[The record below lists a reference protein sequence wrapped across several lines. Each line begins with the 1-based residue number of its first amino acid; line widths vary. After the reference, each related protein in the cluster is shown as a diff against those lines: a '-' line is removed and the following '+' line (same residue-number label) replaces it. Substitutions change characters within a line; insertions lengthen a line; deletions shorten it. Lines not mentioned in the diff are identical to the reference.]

1 MTITNIANGT
11 NIKISIYFNPLTLD
25 DSNITEII
33 QDEIVNSRSEWTV
46 IPNDADPQQ
55 FTGIINE
62 IEHNMTEHADE
73 DNNLCE
79 GRINITEA
87 INETMPNS
95 HVIITIHSTITRQLY
110 GFAVINFKE
119 DGNIMYLEILCSH
132 KNVVKGGGYIL
143 IKTLEQIG
151 NKIGCKAIQLHSV
164 RSAVQTYEN
173 YGFIQDASCRAKTF
187 KDFCFMIKDL
197 RKPRTDEE
205 RMAET
210 DRLLE
215 DDDMIEAGGIERKT
229 KRIQTKRRKTK
240 RKTKR
245 RKTNRK
251 TKRRKTKRMK

>member
-1 MTITNIANGT
+1 MSIVNIAYGT
-11 NIKISIYFNPLTLD
+11 NILVSIYFNPLTVD

-33 QDEIVNSRSEWTV
+33 QDEIVNARSEWQV
-46 IPNDADPQQ
+46 IPNNAVPQQ
-55 FTGIINE
+55 FTEIITE
-62 IEHNMTEHADE
+62 INHNMTEHADE

-119 DGNIMYLEILCSH
+119 DGNIIYLEILCSH

-143 IKTLEQIG
+143 IKTLEKIG
-151 NKIGCKAIQLHSV
+151 DIIGCKAIQLHSV
-164 RSAVQTYEN
+164 RSAVQTYEK

-187 KDFCFMIKDL
+187 KDFCFMVKDL

-215 DDDMIEAGGIERKT
+215 HGGRKL
-229 KRIQTKRRKTK
+229 QTKRRKFKSKSNYKIKRYKIKRGKTK

-245 RKTNRK
+245 
-251 TKRRKTKRMK
+251 MK

>member
-1 MTITNIANGT
+1 MSIVNIADGT
-11 NIKISIYFNPLTLD
+11 NILVSIYFNPLTVD

-33 QDEIVNSRSEWTV
+33 QDEIVNARSEWKV
-46 IPNDADPQQ
+46 IPNNAVPQQ
-55 FTGIINE
+55 FAEIITE
-62 IEHNMTEHADE
+62 INHNMTEHADE

-95 HVIITIHSTITRQLY
+95 HVIITIHSTITRQIY

-119 DGNIMYLEILCSH
+119 DGNIIYLEILCSH

-143 IKTLEQIG
+143 IKTLEKIG
-151 NKIGCKAIQLHSV
+151 DIIGCKAIQLHSV

-187 KDFCFMIKDL
+187 KDFCFMVKYL

-215 DDDMIEAGGIERKT
+215 HGGRKLQT
-229 KRIQTKRRKTK
+229 KQKLKSKSNYKIKRYKTKRRKTK

-245 RKTNRK
+245 SK
-251 TKRRKTKRMK
+251 

>member
-1 MTITNIANGT
+1 MIFG
-11 NIKISIYFNPLTLD
+11 IKRAIL
-25 DSNITEII
+25 
-33 QDEIVNSRSEWTV
+33 
-46 IPNDADPQQ
+46 
-55 FTGIINE
+55 
-62 IEHNMTEHADE
+62 
-73 DNNLCE
+73 NLQGC
-79 GRINITEA
+79 
-87 INETMPNS
+87 
-95 HVIITIHSTITRQLY
+95 
-110 GFAVINFKE
+110 KE

-210 DRLLE
+210 ERLLE
-215 DDDMIEAGGIERKT
+215 DDDMIETGGNELETKKRKT
-229 KRIQTKRRKTK
+229 NRKTKRRKTK

-245 RKTNRK
+245 RKT
-251 TKRRKTKRMK
+251 KRMK